1 MATNNIALITKYL
14 PQFLDQAMV
23 ADSKTRLLEQGA
35 KSIVFDFTNSKTVK
49 IGTLETEGL
58 GNYGRAGHA
67 GLQGKGTGFDGE
79 GHNDGYPV
87 GGTKLTWKNYEIGFD
102 RAIQIRIDSADDE
115 ETAGLLMANVVKT
128 LIKNNVIPEVD
139 ECRFARM
146 AEKCYVSLGNRVDE
160 TINATKGDEHE
171 IIHSF
176 NKAFQF
182 LTEHGVE
189 NEDQVIFVSPETHTM
204 LLNTPEIYKTLTQAD
219 YKSSDG
225 ATFSLEA
232 YMGRPIVEVPSDRF
246 YDKVI
251 TTENGFRPASNAK
264 IFNYIICSRYA
275 GDPVTKIAKVKI
287 FTPEQVQDYD
297 GYKVNARLYH
307 DYFIAD
313 NKAPAFF
320 ISVSTINAST
330 KANSLGV
337 MMREGAVKNSYII
350 DNAISTPA
358 GILGDLVFSATAI
371 NLGETPTAPVKITYG
386 ESIVDA
392 TNTAGYFALVGADG
406 KAKAVSGRITLT
418 KKA

>member
-1 MATNNIALITKYL
+1 MATNNIALITKFL
-14 PQFLDQAMV
+14 PKVLDQVMV

-49 IGTLETEGL
+49 IGTLKTEGL
-58 GNYGRAGHA
+58 GNYSRAGHA

-87 GGTKLTWKNYEIGFD
+87 GGAELTWKSYEIGFD
-102 RAIQIRIDSADDE
+102 RAIQIRIDSTDNE
-115 ETAGLLMANVVKT
+115 ETAGLLMANVVST
-128 LIKNNVIPEVD
+128 LFKNNVAPEVD

-160 TINATKGDEHE
+160 TINVTKGDEHE
-171 IIHSF
+171 VIHSF
-176 NKAFQF
+176 NNAFKF

-189 NEDQVIFVSPETHTM
+189 NEDQVIFVSPETYTM
-204 LLNTPEIYKTLTQAD
+204 LLNTPEIYKTLTQVD
-219 YKSSDG
+219 YKSANG
-225 ATFSLEA
+225 ATFALKA

-264 IFNYIICSRYA
+264 IFNYIVCSKSA

-297 GYKVNARLYH
+297 GYKVNARIYH

-313 NKAPAFF
+313 NKAPAFYA
-320 ISVSTINAST
+320 SVSAVSAST
-330 KANSLGV
+330 KANSLGI
-337 MMREGAVKNSYII
+337 MMREGTAKNSYIV

-358 GILGDLVFSATAI
+358 GIIGKLVFSASAI
-371 NLGETPTAPVKITYG
+371 TLGAAPTAPVDIELG

-406 KAKAVSGRITLT
+406 KAKAVSGKITLT

>member
-1 MATNNIALITKYL
+1 
-14 PQFLDQAMV
+14 
-23 ADSKTRLLEQGA
+23 
-35 KSIVFDFTNSKTVK
+35 
-49 IGTLETEGL
+49 
-58 GNYGRAGHA
+58 
-67 GLQGKGTGFDGE
+67 
-79 GHNDGYPV
+79 
-87 GGTKLTWKNYEIGFD
+87 
-102 RAIQIRIDSADDE
+102 
-115 ETAGLLMANVVKT
+115 
-128 LIKNNVIPEVD
+128 
-139 ECRFARM
+139 
-146 AEKCYVSLGNRVDE
+146 
-160 TINATKGDEHE
+160 
-171 IIHSF
+171 
-176 NKAFQF
+176 
-182 LTEHGVE
+182 
-189 NEDQVIFVSPETHTM
+189 M
-204 LLNTPEIYKTLTQAD
+204 LFR
-219 YKSSDG
+219 S
-225 ATFSLEA
+225 EA

-320 ISVSTINAST
+320 ISVSTVNAST

-337 MMREGAVKNSYII
+337 MMREGAVRNSYII

-371 NLGETPTAPVKITYG
+371 NLGETPASPVNIKYG
-386 ESIVDA
+386 DSIVDA